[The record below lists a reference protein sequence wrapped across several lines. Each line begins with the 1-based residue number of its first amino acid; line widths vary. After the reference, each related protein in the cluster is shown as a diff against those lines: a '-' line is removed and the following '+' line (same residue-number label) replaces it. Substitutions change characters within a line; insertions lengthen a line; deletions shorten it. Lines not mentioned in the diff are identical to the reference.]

1 MLFEPGPVQR
11 DIVQSASAQRL
22 HFVGLGGPGNAI
34 LLNGVAHVANREIGV
49 PGRTSIG
56 FLRDDVYIYRGCVAQ
71 EAVDSGHVQILP
83 PPFDR

>member
-34 LLNGVAHVANREIGV
+34 LLNGVVQAANREIGV
-49 PGRTSIG
+49 PGRASIG
-56 FLRDDVYIYRGCVAQ
+56 FLRDDVHIYRWCVAQ
-71 EAVDSGHVQILP
+71 EAVDCGHVQILP
-83 PPFDR
+83 PSFDR